1 MQFCFASVILL
12 VHLVFKLEK
21 ARIIG
26 LLMRVCELGTFGM
39 CVLFCDDFRTVH
51 SWCPIRDKVG
61 KQLVVVSRF

>member
-39 CVLFCDDFRTVH
+39 CLFYSVMILGRYIVGVQ
-51 SWCPIRDKVG
+51 SGIRWASNW
-61 KQLVVVSRF
+61 LW